1 MTMTSPVISKSTS
14 SSVVSQTSTDLYGHE
29 TWEDFAPRIHQLC
42 RQLWPSESGDF
53 NVEKLRGGSFNRIF
67 GVQTPASDR
76 LILRVPRY
84 EFAQQEREMAILHYV
99 RQHTSIPMAH
109 IVFFDLTH
117 INPLNEPHEHKLSV
131 AEQWG
136 QLLLSQLTVRN
147 DFAGI
152 LDTITSDNENP
163 HVYGFCPFEVDPEP
177 EKEDHRLLSKQ
188 SILDIFVLQFERWN
202 AADKRAYPNDPHLD
216 HLDRLIIVAKE
227 MDAAGLFGAGV
238 FFSLCH
244 LDLAPRNVMANISN
258 TSNTLQITGVL
269 DWDSTVFAPHFM
281 NCEPP
286 SWIWA
291 WSTEDDAS
299 GGSDDF
305 EDIHANDEPATE
317 EDRALKRK
325 FEDTVGVDLLKFF
338 HMPHYRLAR
347 ELFKL
352 AMSGMRGR
360 DPFDKADRLIQE
372 WDRLQGK
379 PQVTHEE
386 EESDNE
392 RYHTDSADDEPYYSG
407 QSG

>member
-1 MTMTSPVISKSTS
+1 MK
-14 SSVVSQTSTDLYGHE
+14 
-29 TWEDFAPRIHQLC
+29 
-42 RQLWPSESGDF
+42 
-53 NVEKLRGGSFNRIF
+53 GGSFNRIF
-67 GVQTPASDR
+67 GVQTPASHQ

-84 EFAQQEREMAILHYV
+84 EFAQQERELAILHYV
-99 RQHTSIPMAH
+99 RQHTSIPTAQ
-109 IVFFDLTH
+109 IVFFDSTH
-117 INPLNEPHEHKLSV
+117 INPLNEPYVVHTRLPGQDLHAIYRGLSHEHKLSV

-136 QLLLSQLTVRN
+136 ELLLSQLTVRN

-152 LDTITSDNENP
+152 VDTITSDNGNS
-163 HVYGFCPFEVDPEP
+163 HIYGFCPFEVNPDP
-177 EKEDHRLLSKQ
+177 EKEDRRLLSKQ

-202 AADKRAYPNDPHLD
+202 AADKRAFPVSTPQSHPFRLLLSDDGNADFRPPQNDPHLD
-216 HLDRLIIVAKE
+216 HLDRLIVVAKE
-227 MDAAGLFGAGV
+227 MDAAGLFGADV

-258 TSNTLQITGVL
+258 TSNTLRITGVL
-269 DWDSTVFAPHFM
+269 DWDSAVFAPHFM

-291 WSTEDDAS
+291 WSAEDDAS

-305 EDIHANDEPATE
+305 EDAHANDEPATE

-360 DPFDKADRLIQE
+360 DPFDKADRLIRE

-379 PQVTHEE
+379 PQVTYEGE
-386 EESDNE
+386 DSDDE
-392 RYHTDSADDEPYYSG
+392 RYHTDSADDEPYHSG
-407 QSG
+407 QSDG